1 MCPPLADIQGIS
13 NAFAFIS
20 DRGEH
25 HPRRLSNF
33 AKTVLIRER
42 KSFSSETRCSAT
54 VFAPASCALSA
65 CWSVPAPSPK
75 ERIFDLQKDKK
86 IVAKT
91 ENFRYNN
98 FVAPIA
104 QLVEHFTRNEG
115 VVSSSLIRSFFHLR
129 MSESEGL

>member
-1 MCPPLADIQGIS
+1 MDLGLAQTSILCP
-13 NAFAFIS
+13 
-20 DRGEH
+20 
-25 HPRRLSNF
+25 
-33 AKTVLIRER
+33 V
-42 KSFSSETRCSAT
+42 
-54 VFAPASCALSA
+54 
-65 CWSVPAPSPK
+65 PSPK

-91 ENFRYNN
+91 ENSRYNN

>member
-1 MCPPLADIQGIS
+1 M
-13 NAFAFIS
+13 
-20 DRGEH
+20 
-25 HPRRLSNF
+25 
-33 AKTVLIRER
+33 
-42 KSFSSETRCSAT
+42 
-54 VFAPASCALSA
+54 
-65 CWSVPAPSPK
+65 
-75 ERIFDLQKDKK
+75 QKDKK

>member
-1 MCPPLADIQGIS
+1 MDLGLAQTSILCQ
-13 NAFAFIS
+13 
-20 DRGEH
+20 
-25 HPRRLSNF
+25 
-33 AKTVLIRER
+33 
-42 KSFSSETRCSAT
+42 
-54 VFAPASCALSA
+54 SA
-65 CWSVPAPSPK
+65 CWSVPVPSPK

>member
-1 MCPPLADIQGIS
+1 MPWGAS
-13 NAFAFIS
+13 
-20 DRGEH
+20 
-25 HPRRLSNF
+25 RLDWGY
-33 AKTVLIRER
+33 
-42 KSFSSETRCSAT
+42 RCT
-54 VFAPASCALSA
+54 APT
-65 CWSVPAPSPK
+65 PSLK
-75 ERIFDLQKDKK
+75 ERLLDFQKDKK

-91 ENFRYNN
+91 ENFRYNK

>member
-1 MCPPLADIQGIS
+1 MDLGLAQTSILCP
-13 NAFAFIS
+13 
-20 DRGEH
+20 
-25 HPRRLSNF
+25 
-33 AKTVLIRER
+33 V
-42 KSFSSETRCSAT
+42 
-54 VFAPASCALSA
+54 
-65 CWSVPAPSPK
+65 PSPK

-115 VVSSSLIRSFFHLR
+115 VVGSSPISSLKKGIL
-129 MSESEGL
+129 

>member
-1 MCPPLADIQGIS
+1 MDLGQAQSTIQCPVRPQVCG
-13 NAFAFIS
+13 
-20 DRGEH
+20 
-25 HPRRLSNF
+25 PP
-33 AKTVLIRER
+33 
-42 KSFSSETRCSAT
+42 KSKGTQHS
-54 VFAPASCALSA
+54 
-65 CWSVPAPSPK
+65 
-75 ERIFDLQKDKK
+75 FDLQKDKK

>member
-1 MCPPLADIQGIS
+1 M
-13 NAFAFIS
+13 
-20 DRGEH
+20 R
-25 HPRRLSNF
+25 
-33 AKTVLIRER
+33 
-42 KSFSSETRCSAT
+42 
-54 VFAPASCALSA
+54 
-65 CWSVPAPSPK
+65 SVPFGLGTGTDQHPVPVPSPK

-91 ENFRYNN
+91 EHFRYNN